1 MFNSSAAVWAVEQPF
16 FIPSS
21 SSSVTLQLD
30 NISAVFDTALIKQS
44 TKTCFY
50 TVTPLWRPPDSTL
63 RALAPTHGG
72 MARSFHY
79 ESGSRDTGNQR
90 GFVGYLSAV
99 ATTTS
104 SILADFLLY
113 TFWSHVEVLAS
124 HLALKQ
130 VHCKHTFWW

>member
-50 TVTPLWRPPDSTL
+50 TVTPL
-63 RALAPTHGG
+63 
-72 MARSFHY
+72 
-79 ESGSRDTGNQR
+79 
-90 GFVGYLSAV
+90 
-99 ATTTS
+99 
-104 SILADFLLY
+104 
-113 TFWSHVEVLAS
+113 
-124 HLALKQ
+124 
-130 VHCKHTFWW
+130 